1 MTLTQGLVDWEVF
14 VRPGKVADRAFLGGR
29 PLPSRHPSHHLHHHL
44 AAAHHLAAHP
54 ASVTGH
60 HSHPHPHHHHQPS
73 SVQHPQGGNPSCSSS
88 GGSGSS
94 SVHSAAYRPQAPL
107 VKGAAG
113 SAAAAASARARR
125 RRMKCL
131 ISLGLILP
139 ALAGVIGVVAWAVSA
154 ETVMASAMEKTESPI
169 RIQVSKERTSYDDR
183 LDESAASSYSKLPP
197 AKAIPPPPQEPPMES
212 VLIGGGGGGGD
223 EYEAALPDYA
233 VNSLPILP
241 AQQKPG
247 AIVETTTGANGDK
260 PVYVV
265 HFVLGEKDA
274 KGRNK
279 VTTTTQSF
287 PPSSSAP
294 STQSTP
300 PSTSKRSTTSTTT
313 STTSTTTTSTTTT
326 TPRPRTTGSQ
336 APATRPPAAAAST
349 LNPHSPEFADMLNQ
363 ILNASKNGFGRS
375 PQFVVFAPMP
385 ADHKRQQ
392 HHAEH
397 KASRYHPMG
406 VPVGQQ
412 VIAAAGQQHVPHEQ
426 QHHMAAA
433 HPPPPPVPLRVPI
446 RPREEHYPVASHQ
459 YAHHEAALPPRQQY
473 LLPPP
478 QVLSR
483 RNGSNP
489 NPFQAPPPPPGFQGN
504 GPPPPPP
511 PEEPLQPGFQ
521 SVGGY
526 SASRNHE
533 SYAPPGGPPP
543 PPHGSSSPFNPPP
556 PPPPPPHHHH
566 HHHPHYSGSP
576 SRYNDAVD
584 SQRGLL
590 HPASES
596 AYPNKD
602 RSGFEIHAG
611 DSYGSGGHSSSSG
624 HGGSGHGKGITF
636 TIGGGDHHGGG
647 GHHDY
652 GVSPMG
658 VIKNLFLPF
667 LPKPKVNLNG
677 RVVFGV
683 VLEKGVG
690 LGHNQ
695 HGQQHHHAVAY
706 HH

>member
-1 MTLTQGLVDWEVF
+1 MRSNHNRC
-14 VRPGKVADRAFLGGR
+14 RPPEFYDRAYVGGR
-29 PLPSRHPSHHLHHHL
+29 PQPSRHPSQQPHHHHH
-44 AAAHHLAAHP
+44 AHHLVGHP
-54 ASVTGH
+54 ASVA
-60 HSHPHPHHHHQPS
+60 HSHHHQPS
-73 SVQHPQGGNPSCSSS
+73 VVHHQQASCSSS

-107 VKGAAG
+107 VKGPAPG
-113 SAAAAASARARR
+113 SAASAARARR

-154 ETVMASAMEKTESPI
+154 ETVMASAMERTESPI
-169 RIQVSKERTSYDDR
+169 RIQDRSSYDDR
-183 LDESAASSYSKLPP
+183 LDEPPSYAKLPP
-197 AKAIPPPPQEPPMES
+197 AKAIPPPSPPEES
-212 VLIGGGGGGGD
+212 SSGSAETSV
-223 EYEAALPDYA
+223 DYA
-233 VNSLPILP
+233 SNSLPVLP
-241 AQQKPG
+241 AQAKPG
-247 AIVETTTGANGDK
+247 AIVEATTTGAVDGDK

-265 HFVLGEKDA
+265 HFVLGDKDA
-274 KGRNK
+274 KGRDR
-279 VTTTTQSF
+279 VTTTTHSL
-287 PPSSSAP
+287 PASSAAP

-300 PSTSKRSTTSTTT
+300 PSTTKRRTTPSTTT
-313 STTSTTTTSTTTT
+313 TTTTTTTTSTTTT
-326 TPRPRTTGSQ
+326 TRRPRPTTSQ
-336 APATRPPAAAAST
+336 APSEPPPATST
-349 LNPHSPEFADMLNQ
+349 LNPHSPEFADMLNH
-363 ILNASKNGFGRS
+363 ILNASRNGFGRS

-385 ADHKRQQ
+385 TEHNKQ
-392 HHAEH
+392 HLEH
-397 KASRYHPMG
+397 LSKATRYHPVG
-406 VPVGQQ
+406 APVSQE
-412 VIAAAGQQHVPHEQ
+412 VISAPMQHPHQ
-426 QHHMAAA
+426 SHL
-433 HPPPPPVPLRVPI
+433 PPPPPVPLRVPI
-446 RPREEHYPVASHQ
+446 RPRDEYHPLASHHHPHQ
-459 YAHHEAALPPRQQY
+459 HEAALPPRQQY
-473 LLPPP
+473 LLPAP

-489 NPFQAPPPPPGFQGN
+489 NPFQAPPPPPGFQAN
-504 GPPPPPP
+504 PAPPP
-511 PEEPLQPGFQ
+511 PEPEPLAPGFQ

-526 SASRNHE
+526 SASQNHDM
-533 SYAPPGGPPP
+533 YAPAAQ
-543 PPHGSSSPFNPPP
+543 SQSPYNPPP
-556 PPPPPPHHHH
+556 PPPPPPPVSHHHSR
-566 HHHPHYSGSP
+566 YGSP

-596 AYPNKD
+596 AFPNKD

-611 DSYGSGGHSSSSG
+611 DSYASHGSSSGGH
-624 HGGSGHGKGITF
+624 GGGHGKGITF
-636 TIGGGDHHGGG
+636 TIGGGDHQSP
-647 GHHDY
+647 HHDY